1 MLKTAFDKTASAV
14 GLLLLSPLLL
24 AIALYVWAS
33 MGRPVIFCQRRVG
46 RHGRLFTIYKFRT
59 MADTDGKP
67 AATPQG
73 RWLRRYKLD
82 ELPELWNVLRGD
94 MSLVGP
100 RPDVEGYADQLTGE
114 ERGILSLRP
123 GITGPATLKYRD
135 EEVLLSAQEDPQWY
149 NDNVV
154 YPDKVRINM
163 YYLRHPSLRDDLRII
178 LCTVLGRRME
188 YGGETI

>member
-1 MLKTAFDKTASAV
+1 MLKNIFDKTAAAM
-14 GLLLLSPLLL
+14 GLLLLSPLL
-24 AIALYVWAS
+24 ACIALYVWLC
-33 MGRPVIFCQRRVG
+33 MGPPVIFRQRRVG
-46 RHGRLFTIYKFRT
+46 RYGKLFTIYKFRT
-59 MADTDGKP
+59 MSDTDGQP
-67 AATPQG
+67 EATPQG
-73 RWLRRYKLD
+73 RWLRRCKLD
-82 ELPELWNVLRGD
+82 ELPELWNVLKGD

-135 EEVLLSAQEDPQWY
+135 EEVLLAAQEDPQWY